1 MAVAVPTGGP
11 DASGAPEAPGAQQP
25 QGTADAAQGAPGGA
39 QASGQPDPSCA
50 SHGAGNPAFQPQPQG
65 TADASPH
72 PGPQDAAAA
81 RAFFPRGLA
90 QPARGFRFS
99 VDALLLADFA
109 SLRGVARVADLGCGC
124 GVVGLALL
132 LRAPDGPQE
141 VIGLDSNP
149 GMVACANENATRLGL
164 GPRCRAVLA
173 DVAAVRGHPELAPES
188 VDLVVCNP
196 PYRQPGTGRRCPD
209 PGRDAARFEAGATTA
224 DFAQAAA
231 YLLKNRHR
239 ACFIGLAERLDALLA
254 DLAAARLTP
263 KRLRLVHPRPGA
275 PARLVL
281 AEAMKNGGPGLAVEP
296 PLFLE

>member
-1 MAVAVPTGGP
+1 MA
-11 DASGAPEAPGAQQP
+11 APHAPGAAGEP
-25 QGTADAAQGAPGGA
+25 HGEGRPDIPGTLQRQDAA
-39 QASGQPDPSCA
+39 DA
-50 SHGAGNPAFQPQPQG
+50 SHGAPDGAQ
-65 TADASPH
+65 AV
-72 PGPQDAAAA
+72 AAA

-90 QPARGFRFS
+90 QPARGFRFA

-109 SLRGVARVADLGCGC
+109 GLRGVARVADLGCGC

-132 LRAPDGPQE
+132 LRAPDGP
-141 VIGLDSNP
+141 VKLTGLDNNP
-149 GMVACANENATRLGL
+149 EMLACASENAARLGL
-164 GPRCRAVLA
+164 GPRCRAMLA
-173 DVAAVRGHPELAPES
+173 DVATVRGHPELAPES

-224 DFAQAAA
+224 DFARAAA
-231 YLLKNRHR
+231 YLLKNRRR

-254 DLAAARLTP
+254 DLAAARLAP
-263 KRLRLVHPRPGA
+263 KRLRLVHPRAGA

>member
-1 MAVAVPTGGP
+1 MA
-11 DASGAPEAPGAQQP
+11 APHAPGAAGEP
-25 QGTADAAQGAPGGA
+25 HGEGRPDIPGTLQRQDAA
-39 QASGQPDPSCA
+39 DA
-50 SHGAGNPAFQPQPQG
+50 SHGAPDGAQ
-65 TADASPH
+65 AV
-72 PGPQDAAAA
+72 AAA

-90 QPARGFRFS
+90 QPARGFRFA

-109 SLRGVARVADLGCGC
+109 GLRGVARVADLGCGC

-132 LRAPDGPQE
+132 LRAPDGP
-141 VIGLDSNP
+141 VKLTGLDNNP
-149 GMVACANENATRLGL
+149 EMLACASENAARLGL
-164 GPRCRAVLA
+164 GPRCRAMLA
-173 DVAAVRGHPELAPES
+173 DVATVRGHPELAPES

-224 DFAQAAA
+224 DFARAAA
-231 YLLKNRHR
+231 YLLKNRRR
-239 ACFIGLAERLDALLA
+239 ACFIGLAAPRDAP
-254 DLAAARLTP
+254 LAARPAAPRAP
-263 KRLRLVHPRPGA
+263 PRLRWVHPRAGA